1 MNYFFQVCFRNNQR
15 MIFSNKEYLCEET
28 TKANLISLALPS
40 FYKIKDFYGRWYSR
54 FSLYVYNNDF
64 LSVYDAETMFL
75 YEVNRD
81 NYSFAR
87 DLNSIITGK
96 YYLVIYAT
104 K

>member
-1 MNYFFQVCFRNNQR
+1 MNYFFQVCFRNNQGI
-15 MIFSNKEYLCEET
+15 IFSNKEYLCKET

-64 LSVYDAETMFL
+64 L
-75 YEVNRD
+75 YEVNGD

-87 DLNSIITGK
+87 DLHTIITGK

>member
-1 MNYFFQVCFRNNQR
+1 MNYFFQVRFINKQR
-15 MIFSNKEYLCEET
+15 MIFSNEEYLCEET

-64 LSVYDAETMFL
+64 L

>member
-1 MNYFFQVCFRNNQR
+1 MNYFFQVCFRNNQGI
-15 MIFSNKEYLCEET
+15 IFSNKEYLCEET

-64 LSVYDAETMFL
+64 L
-75 YEVNRD
+75 YEVNGD

-87 DLNSIITGK
+87 DLNTIITGK

>member
-1 MNYFFQVCFRNNQR
+1 MNYFFQVCFRNNQGI
-15 MIFSNKEYLCEET
+15 IFSNKEYLCEET

-64 LSVYDAETMFL
+64 L
-75 YEVNRD
+75 YEVNGD
-81 NYSFAR
+81 NYSFTR

>member
-1 MNYFFQVCFRNNQR
+1 MNYFFQVCFRNNQGI
-15 MIFSNKEYLCEET
+15 IFSNKEYLCEET

-54 FSLYVYNNDF
+54 FSLYVYNN
-64 LSVYDAETMFL
+64 EFL
-75 YEVNRD
+75 YEVNGD
-81 NYSFAR
+81 NYSFTR

>member
-1 MNYFFQVCFRNNQR
+1 MDYFFQVCFRNNQGI
-15 MIFSNKEYLCEET
+15 IFSNKEYLCEET

-40 FYKIKDFYGRWYSR
+40 FYKIKDFYGKWYSR

-64 LSVYDAETMFL
+64 L
-75 YEVNRD
+75 YEVNVD
-81 NYSFAR
+81 YYSFAR

>member
-1 MNYFFQVCFRNNQR
+1 MDYFFQVCFRNNQGI
-15 MIFSNKEYLCEET
+15 IFSNKEYLCEET

-40 FYKIKDFYGRWYSR
+40 FYKIKDFYVRWYSR

-64 LSVYDAETMFL
+64 L
-75 YEVNRD
+75 YEVNGD

>member
-1 MNYFFQVCFRNNQR
+1 MNYFFQICFRNEQGI
-15 MIFSNKEYLCEET
+15 IFSNKEYLCEET

-40 FYKIKDFYGRWYSR
+40 FYKIKDFYGKWYSR

-64 LSVYDAETMFL
+64 L
-75 YEVNRD
+75 YEVNGD

>member
-1 MNYFFQVCFRNNQR
+1 MKYFFQICFRNHQGI
-15 MIFSNKEYLCEET
+15 IFSNKEYLCEET

-54 FSLYVYNNDF
+54 FSLYVYNN
-64 LSVYDAETMFL
+64 EFL
-75 YEVNRD
+75 YEVNGD
-81 NYSFAR
+81 NYSITR
-87 DLNSIITGK
+87 DSNTIITGK

>member
-1 MNYFFQVCFRNNQR
+1 MNSFFQLCFRNNQGI
-15 MIFSNKEYLCEET
+15 IFSNKEYLCEET

-64 LSVYDAETMFL
+64 L
-75 YEVNRD
+75 YEVNGD

>member
-1 MNYFFQVCFRNNQR
+1 MDYFFQLRFRNNQGI
-15 MIFSNKEYLCEET
+15 IFSNKEYLCEET
-28 TKANLISLALPS
+28 TKANLISLAFPS

-64 LSVYDAETMFL
+64 L
-75 YEVNRD
+75 YEVNGD

>member
-1 MNYFFQVCFRNNQR
+1 

-40 FYKIKDFYGRWYSR
+40 FYKIKDCYGRWYSR

-64 LSVYDAETMFL
+64 L
-75 YEVNRD
+75 YEVNGD

-96 YYLVIYAT
+96 YYLVIYASR
-104 K
+104 

>member
-1 MNYFFQVCFRNNQR
+1 MNYFFQICFRNEQGI
-15 MIFSNKEYLCEET
+15 IFSNKEYLCEET

-64 LSVYDAETMFL
+64 L
-75 YEVNRD
+75 YEVNGD

-96 YYLVIYAT
+96 YYLVIYASR
-104 K
+104 

>member
-1 MNYFFQVCFRNNQR
+1 MNYFFQICFRNEQGI
-15 MIFSNKEYLCEET
+15 IFSNKEYLCEET

-54 FSLYVYNNDF
+54 FSLYVYNN
-64 LSVYDAETMFL
+64 EFL
-75 YEVNRD
+75 YEVNGD
-81 NYSFAR
+81 NCSFTR

>member
-1 MNYFFQVCFRNNQR
+1 MNYFFQLCFRNNQGI
-15 MIFSNKEYLCEET
+15 IFSNKEYLCEET

-64 LSVYDAETMFL
+64 L
-75 YEVNRD
+75 YEVNGD

-96 YYLVIYAT
+96 YYLVIYAS

>member
-1 MNYFFQVCFRNNQR
+1 MNYFFQVCFRNNQGI
-15 MIFSNKEYLCEET
+15 IFSNKEYLCEET

-64 LSVYDAETMFL
+64 L
-75 YEVNRD
+75 YEVNGD

>member
-1 MNYFFQVCFRNNQR
+1 MNYFFQVCFRNNQGI
-15 MIFSNKEYLCEET
+15 IFSNKEYLCEET

-64 LSVYDAETMFL
+64 L
-75 YEVNRD
+75 YEVNGD

-87 DLNSIITGK
+87 DLNSIIMGK

>member
-1 MNYFFQVCFRNNQR
+1 MNYFFQICFRNEQGI
-15 MIFSNKEYLCEET
+15 IFSNKEYLCEET

-64 LSVYDAETMFL
+64 L
-75 YEVNRD
+75 YEVNGD

>member
-1 MNYFFQVCFRNNQR
+1 MDYFFQVCFRNNQGI
-15 MIFSNKEYLCEET
+15 IFSNKEYLCEET

-64 LSVYDAETMFL
+64 L
-75 YEVNRD
+75 YEVNGD

-96 YYLVIYAT
+96 YYLVIYASR
-104 K
+104 

>member
-64 LSVYDAETMFL
+64 L

-81 NYSFAR
+81 KYSFAC

>member
-1 MNYFFQVCFRNNQR
+1 MNYFFQICFRNEQGI
-15 MIFSNKEYLCEET
+15 IFSNKEYLCEET

-64 LSVYDAETMFL
+64 L
-75 YEVNRD
+75 YEVNGN
-81 NYSFAR
+81 NYSFTR
-87 DLNSIITGK
+87 DLNTIITGK

>member
-1 MNYFFQVCFRNNQR
+1 MDYFFQVCFRNNQG
-15 MIFSNKEYLCEET
+15 IKFSNKEYLCEET
-28 TKANLISLALPS
+28 TKGNLISLALPS
-40 FYKIKDFYGRWYSR
+40 FYKIKDFYGKWYSR

-64 LSVYDAETMFL
+64 L
-75 YEVNRD
+75 YEVNGD

>member
-1 MNYFFQVCFRNNQR
+1 MNYFFQICFRNEQGI
-15 MIFSNKEYLCEET
+15 IFSNKEYLCEET
-28 TKANLISLALPS
+28 TKANLMSLALPS

-54 FSLYVYNNDF
+54 FSLYVYNN
-64 LSVYDAETMFL
+64 EFL
-75 YEVNRD
+75 YEVNGD
-81 NYSFAR
+81 NYSFTR

>member
-1 MNYFFQVCFRNNQR
+1 MNYFFQICFRNEQGI
-15 MIFSNKEYLCEET
+15 IFSNKEYLCEET

-54 FSLYVYNNDF
+54 FSLYVYNNN
-64 LSVYDAETMFL
+64 EFL
-75 YEVNRD
+75 YEVNGD
-81 NYSFAR
+81 NYSVTR
-87 DLNSIITGK
+87 DSNTIITGK

>member
-1 MNYFFQVCFRNNQR
+1 MNYFFQICFRNEQGI
-15 MIFSNKEYLCEET
+15 IFSNKEYLCEET

-64 LSVYDAETMFL
+64 L
-75 YEVNRD
+75 YEVNGD
-81 NYSFAR
+81 NYSIAR

>member
-64 LSVYDAETMFL
+64 L

-81 NYSFAR
+81 NHSFAR

-96 YYLVIYAT
+96 YYLVIYASR
-104 K
+104 

>member
-1 MNYFFQVCFRNNQR
+1 MNYFFQICFRNEQGI
-15 MIFSNKEYLCEET
+15 IFSNKEYLCEET

-54 FSLYVYNNDF
+54 FSLYVYND
-64 LSVYDAETMFL
+64 DFL
-75 YEVNRD
+75 YEVNGD

>member
-1 MNYFFQVCFRNNQR
+1 MNYFFQVCFRNEQGI
-15 MIFSNKEYLCEET
+15 IFSNKEYLCEET

-54 FSLYVYNNDF
+54 FSLYVYNN
-64 LSVYDAETMFL
+64 EFL
-75 YEVNRD
+75 YEVNGD
-81 NYSFAR
+81 NYSFTR

>member
-1 MNYFFQVCFRNNQR
+1 

-64 LSVYDAETMFL
+64 L

>member
-1 MNYFFQVCFRNNQR
+1 MNYFFQICFRNEQGI
-15 MIFSNKEYLCEET
+15 IFSNKEYLCEET

-54 FSLYVYNNDF
+54 FSLYVYNN
-64 LSVYDAETMFL
+64 EFL
-75 YEVNRD
+75 YEVNGD
-81 NYSFAR
+81 NYSITR
-87 DLNSIITGK
+87 DSNTIITGK

>member
-1 MNYFFQVCFRNNQR
+1 MNYFFQVCCRTHQGI
-15 MIFSNKEYLCEET
+15 IFSNKEYLCEET

-54 FSLYVYNNDF
+54 FSLYVYNN
-64 LSVYDAETMFL
+64 EFL
-75 YEVNRD
+75 YEVNGD

>member
-1 MNYFFQVCFRNNQR
+1 MNYFFQVCCRNNQR

-64 LSVYDAETMFL
+64 L